1 MKKPR
6 SKWVQRSGND
16 PQAVEA
22 RLEQASALIKQGGVD
37 KARKLVHQIL
47 RSAPG
52 NRMAHM
58 LLNHAALMDGDLG
71 GLRRALEL
79 QRSLPIPPDIV
90 AWNLSHLN
98 LRLGVMPLGWD
109 QDQIRHRIPGMAVP
123 DRQFS
128 QPRWNGEPFQG
139 RTLLLHYEQGL
150 GDTLMF
156 VRYARQAK
164 ALGGKVLLDAQ
175 VPLADL
181 VATCPGVDEVI
192 PHGAPLPPFD
202 LQVSLHSLPQVF
214 QTTLDTI
221 PNEIPYLDIPER
233 VPNRDWILRTLAQS
247 EGQTRI
253 GLVWAGRPT
262 HKDDLQRSLP
272 AAALGA
278 LGAVSGVAWHSF
290 QIDSAEQPPLP
301 GLVILDPMLRNF
313 SDTAYALSGMDLLIT
328 VDTAVAH
335 LAGALGVPTL
345 LLLPFYPDW
354 RWLLGR
360 DDTPWYPSMRLY
372 RQTSPGDWD
381 SVLGRMISELTEGS

>member
-1 MKKPR
+1 MKKPKNTR
-6 SKWVQRSGND
+6 DPRPGNSPRVAENLLD
-16 PQAVEA
+16 QAA
-22 RLEQASALIKQGGVD
+22 ALIKLGGTQ
-37 KARKLVHQIL
+37 KARLLLYRVL
-47 RSAPG
+47 RSVPG

-58 LLNHAALMDGDLG
+58 QLNHAALMDGDLD

-79 QRSLPIPPDIV
+79 QRTLPIPSNIV

-109 QDQIRHRIPGMAVP
+109 QYEIRRQIPGMVVP
-123 DRQFS
+123 DRNFS
-128 QPRWNGEPFQG
+128 QPRWNGEPFPG
-139 RTLLLHYEQGL
+139 KTLLLHYEQGF

-164 ALGGKVLLDAQ
+164 ALGGTVLLDAQ

-221 PNEIPYLDIPER
+221 PADIPYLDIPER

-272 AAALGA
+272 PATLGA
-278 LGAVSGVAWHSF
+278 LRAVPGVAWHSF
-290 QIDSAEQPPLP
+290 QIDCAEQPPLP

-328 VDTAVAH
+328 VDTALAH
-335 LAGALGVPTL
+335 LAGAMGIPTL
-345 LLLPFYPDW
+345 LLLAFYPDW

-360 DDTPWYPSMRLY
+360 EESPWYPSMRLY
-372 RQTSPGDWD
+372 RQTSPGDWN
-381 SVLGRMISELTEGS
+381 SILGLIISELTGLP

>member
-1 MKKPR
+1 
-6 SKWVQRSGND
+6 
-16 PQAVEA
+16 
-22 RLEQASALIKQGGVD
+22 
-37 KARKLVHQIL
+37 
-47 RSAPG
+47 
-52 NRMAHM
+52 MAH
-58 LLNHAALMDGDLG
+58 LQLNHAALMDGDTD
-71 GLRRALEL
+71 GLRRVVEL

-109 QDQIRHRIPGMAVP
+109 QYEIRHQIPGLVIP
-123 DRQFS
+123 ERSFS
-128 QPRWNGEPFQG
+128 QPRWNGDPFPG
-139 RTLLLHYEQGL
+139 KTLLLHYEQGF

-164 ALGGKVLLDAQ
+164 ALGGAVLLDAQ
-175 VPLADL
+175 VPLSDL

-233 VPNRDWILRTLAQS
+233 VPNRAWILRTLAQS

-381 SVLGRMISELTEGS
+381 SVLGRIISELTEGS